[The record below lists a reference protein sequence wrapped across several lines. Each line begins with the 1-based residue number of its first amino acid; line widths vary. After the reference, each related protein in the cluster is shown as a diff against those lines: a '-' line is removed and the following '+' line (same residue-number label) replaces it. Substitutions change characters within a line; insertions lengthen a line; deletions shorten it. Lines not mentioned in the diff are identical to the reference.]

1 MDLNLPEDVR
11 MFGETVRRFVG
22 RELDPIAEEV
32 EASGHIPDSVV
43 RSMRDLGLFGL
54 VIPEEHG
61 GLGLSSVGLCVV
73 MEELSR
79 ANLAF
84 RILIT
89 TNNGIGSLGLL
100 YAGSAEQKRRHL
112 PALAAGEK
120 IGCFALTEPEAGSDA
135 AAVRTTATRDGD
147 GDGGD
152 GDGGYV
158 LNGSK
163 IWITNADRADYFTV
177 MATVDRSRGA
187 KGLTAFWV
195 ERDTPG
201 LTIGRTEP
209 KMGLHGTQVAEVIL
223 EDCRVP
229 ADARLGAEGEGF
241 KLAMRVLDHGRLSI
255 AASAVGAAQRLL
267 EAMIDHATTRVQFGK
282 PIADNQAI
290 GWMLAD
296 SATELEAARGLVRM
310 AAWKKDQGERVTRE
324 CSMAK
329 LYCTE
334 MACRV
339 ADRAVQVFGG
349 MGYMRGNIAERYYRD
364 LRVYRLYEGTSEIQR
379 LVIARQLLNP

>member
-11 MFGETVRRFVG
+11 MFGDTVRRFVQ
-22 RELDPIAEEV
+22 RELDPIADEV
-32 EASGHIPDSVV
+32 EESGRIPDSVV

-54 VIPEEHG
+54 VIPEQYG
-61 GLGLSSVGLCVV
+61 GLDLSSLGLCVV

-79 ANLAF
+79 TNLCF

-100 YAGSAEQKRRHL
+100 YAGTEEQKRCHL
-112 PALAAGEK
+112 PSLASGEK

-135 AAVRTTATRDGD
+135 ASLRTTAARDGD
-147 GDGGD
+147 HYILDGA
-152 GDGGYV
+152 
-158 LNGSK
+158 K

-177 MATVDRSRGA
+177 MATVDRKLGA

-201 LTIGRTEP
+201 LTIGRLEP
-209 KMGLHGTQVAEVIL
+209 KMGLHGTAVAEVIL

-241 KLAMRVLDHGRLSI
+241 ALAMRVLDHGRLSI

-267 EAMIDHATTRVQFGK
+267 EAMIDHAATRVQFGK
-282 PIADNQAI
+282 PIVSNQAI
-290 GWMLAD
+290 AWMLAD
-296 SATELEAARGLVRM
+296 SATEIEAARGLVRM

-379 LVIARQLLNP
+379 LVIARQLLDR

>member
-11 MFGETVRRFVG
+11 MFGDTVRRFVQ

-32 EASGHIPDSVV
+32 EASGRIPDSVV
-43 RSMRDLGLFGL
+43 QSMRELGLFGL

-79 ANLAF
+79 ANLCF

-89 TNNGIGSLGLL
+89 TNNGIGSLGLV
-100 YAGSAEQKRRHL
+100 YAGSEEQKRRHL

-135 AAVRTTATRDGD
+135 ASLRTTATRDGD
-147 GDGGD
+147 D
-152 GDGGYV
+152 YV
-158 LNGSK
+158 LSGSK

-177 MATVDRSRGA
+177 MATVDRSLGA

-195 ERDTPG
+195 TRSAPG

-267 EAMIDHATTRVQFGK
+267 EAMIEHATTRVQFGK

-290 GWMLAD
+290 AWMLAD

-310 AAWKKDQGERVTRE
+310 AAWKKDQGERATRE

>member
-11 MFGETVRRFVG
+11 MFGETIRRFVT
-22 RELDPIAEEV
+22 RELDPIADEV
-32 EASGHIPDSVV
+32 EESGQIPDSVV
-43 RSMRDLGLFGL
+43 QSMRDLGLFGL
-54 VIPEEHG
+54 VIPEDHG
-61 GLGLSSVGLCVV
+61 GLGLSSLGLCVV

-79 ANLAF
+79 ANLCF

-89 TNNGIGSLGLL
+89 TNNGIGSLGLV

-112 PALAAGEK
+112 PALASGEK

-135 AAVRTTATRDGD
+135 ASVRTTATREN
-147 GDGGD
+147 GGD
-152 GDGGYV
+152 GYV

-177 MATVDRSRGA
+177 MATVDRSRRS

-201 LTIGRTEP
+201 VTIGRIEP
-209 KMGLHGTQVAEVIL
+209 KMGLHGTHVAEVIL
-223 EDCRVP
+223 EECRVP
-229 ADARLGAEGEGF
+229 AEARLGAEGEGF
-241 KLAMRVLDHGRLSI
+241 GLAMRVLDHGRLSI
-255 AASAVGAAQRLL
+255 AASAVGAAGRLL
-267 EAMIDHATTRVQFGK
+267 EAMIEHATSRVQFGK
-282 PIADNQAI
+282 PIAANQAI
-290 GWMLAD
+290 QWMIAD

-310 AAWKKDQGERVTRE
+310 AAWRKDQGERVTRE

-379 LVIARQLLNP
+379 LVIARQVLKP

>member
-11 MFGETVRRFVG
+11 MFGDTVRRFVQ
-22 RELDPIAEEV
+22 RELDPIADEV

-43 RSMRDLGLFGL
+43 QSMRDLGLFGL
-54 VIPEEHG
+54 VIPEQYG
-61 GLGLSSVGLCVV
+61 GLDLSAVGLCVV

-79 ANLAF
+79 ANLCF

-100 YAGSAEQKRRHL
+100 YAGSEEQKRRHL
-112 PALAAGEK
+112 PSLASGEK

-135 AAVRTTATRDGD
+135 ASLRTTATPDSD
-147 GDGGD
+147 H
-152 GDGGYV
+152 YI

-177 MATVDRSRGA
+177 MATVDRKLGA

-201 LTIGRTEP
+201 LTIGRIEP

-223 EDCRVP
+223 EDCRVS
-229 ADARLGAEGEGF
+229 ANARLGAEGEGF
-241 KLAMRVLDHGRLSI
+241 GLAMRVLDHGRLSI
-255 AASAVGAAQRLL
+255 AASAVGAAQRLC
-267 EAMIDHATTRVQFGK
+267 EAMIDHANTRVQFGK
-282 PIADNQAI
+282 PIARNQAI
-290 GWMLAD
+290 AWMIAD
-296 SATELEAARGLVRM
+296 SATEIEAARGLVRM
-310 AAWKKDQGERVTRE
+310 AAWKKDQDERVTRE